1 MRDVRDTLG
10 KKRLPL
16 LRKDF
21 ITDPYQV
28 YESRAYGADSLLL
41 LLPSQRAD
49 FGMRIFDTDGSEAE
63 ACGNGLRCL
72 ARYLF
77 EKGLIAPGADR
88 ITVETL
94 SGIREVRLEQQGD
107 RLIKIQAN
115 MGKPG
120 FHPDDIPVT
129 ITPGEGR
136 VVDIK
141 SMVNYPVRI
150 DGTEISLNLVSMGNP
165 HAVCFWDQPVAN
177 FPLSQLGPKVEKLT
191 IFPKR
196 TNFEVAR
203 VINRQQIELRTWER
217 GVGETLACG
226 TGACATL
233 VAATL
238 GCLVGR
244 EAVITL
250 PGGDLLIRWHE
261 DEHVYMTGPA
271 TEVFEGVVD
280 LPSDHSSAGT

>member
-1 MRDVRDTLG
+1 MNFTKLQGAGNDYVLIEAGNTQRDWP
-10 KKRLPL
+10 RLA
-16 LRKDF
+16 REVCDRHYG
-21 ITDPYQV
+21 I
-28 YESRAYGADSLLL
+28 GADSLLL

-94 SGIREVRLEQQGD
+94 SGIREVRLEQQGG

-226 TGACATL
+226 SGACATA
-233 VAATL
+233 VAARL
-238 GCLVGR
+238 YDYIDDRVEIR
-244 EAVITL
+244 VK
-250 PGGDLLIRWHE
+250 GGVLQVEWNGHGEVLLS
-261 DEHVYMTGPA
+261 GPA
-271 TEVFEGVVD
+271 EMVFTGEWPEKV
-280 LPSDHSSAGT
+280 